1 MVNSKTNKNASLWKS
16 SLQTGFEKIESDL
29 RFLTICFRE
38 VLVEIGESSLAEIFS
53 ISGELQP
60 PEILPPRGGQ
70 AISIYFQLLN
80 LVEENTAQ
88 QVMRVRE
95 NESGIAREPGL
106 WGYYLKKLQDNGVP
120 ARKIL
125 QRIRKHRVEP
135 VLTGHPTEAKRWTVL
150 DQHRELYVH
159 MVQLENQMFTKGERD
174 LIREQIKT
182 VLEELWRTGE
192 IILTKPDVASE
203 KRNALYYFKE
213 KFPDVLNS
221 LDQRFERAW
230 KESGYEKNGALRRQ
244 DFPQINFG
252 SWVGGDRDGHPLV
265 TPQVTDETLQEL
277 RQHATEVLRQH
288 LAKLEKQLGLSIYG
302 QKTPEALERR
312 LRKLRKQIGPAADDK
327 LRLHKEEPWRQYVA
341 LIQLKLPQPGRRQEN
356 RYRYASELV
365 EDLDFLAETL
375 DEVNG
380 TRLRRQI
387 LRPVIR
393 VVETFGF
400 HLARLDVRQNSSYHD
415 RAIAQLMTHAGID
428 PSPFIEG
435 DETSRLAF
443 LEEELKTMRPFGR
456 SDSQPGQEARNTIG
470 SLKVLRRHI
479 QNYGR
484 SGLGAMIVSMTRS
497 LSDLL
502 AVYLL
507 AREVGLLVDYGDGP
521 VCLLP
526 VVPLFE
532 TIEDLKN
539 SPHIVDAF
547 LKHPITRRSIPYLDA
562 EWDNKLFDK
571 SHSELRKTRRRAGQS
586 SQMIMLG
593 YSDSNKDSGIL
604 ASQWALQEAQSE
616 LLRIGRRHRIPLC
629 FFHGR
634 GGTVSRGAGPTHR
647 FLEALPE
654 GSLEAGLRVTE
665 QGETVAQKF
674 TNRRNAAYNL
684 ELLQAGTVGASLL
697 KNRNAPS
704 GILIEA
710 IRFLSETSRRHYQAL
725 LHHPDFIEFYRQA
738 TPIDALES
746 SRIGSRPSRRS
757 GKMTLEDLRA
767 IPWVF
772 SWTQS
777 RFYLPNWFGAGFAF
791 EELSRKDPTAYKEL
805 SEFIHQWPF
814 LRYVVFNVE
823 TGLASSS
830 EKIFRNYAS
839 LVINEQT
846 KDSMLDEIVAELK
859 RTRRHVDS
867 ILGGKMA
874 ERRPRFSKTLEKRD
888 PGLNILHSQQVRLL
902 REWRNAPEKS
912 ADKILPELLLSI
924 NAIASG
930 LRTTG

>member
-1 MVNSKTNKNASLWKS
+1 MANKATNTDSSLWKS

-29 RFLTICFRE
+29 CFLTVCFRE
-38 VLVEIGESSLAEIFS
+38 VLVEIGESALAEIFS
-53 ISGELQP
+53 STGELQP
-60 PEILPPRGGQ
+60 PKTLPPRGGQ

-88 QVMRVRE
+88 QVMRIRE

-106 WGYYLKKLQDNGVP
+106 WGYYLKKLQDDGV
-120 ARKIL
+120 AAKKIL

-150 DQHRELYVH
+150 DQHRELYVQ
-159 MVQLENQMFTKGERD
+159 MVQLENQMFTKGERE

-203 KRNALYYFKE
+203 KRNALYYLQE

-221 LDQRFERAW
+221 LDQRFARAW
-230 KESGYEKNGALRRQ
+230 KESGYEKSVPLQRK
-244 DFPQINFG
+244 DYPQINFG

-265 TPQVTDETLQEL
+265 NPQVTEETLLEL
-277 RQHATEVLRQH
+277 RKHATEVLSQH
-288 LAKLEKQLGLSIYG
+288 LSKLEKQLGLSIYG
-302 QKTPEALERR
+302 QKTPEALDRR
-312 LRKLRKQIGPAADDK
+312 IRKLRQQLGTAAEERM
-327 LRLHKEEPWRQYVA
+327 RLHREEPWRQYVA
-341 LIQLKLPQPGRRQEN
+341 LLQLKLPQPGCRQEN

-365 EDLDFLAETL
+365 EDLDFLGETL
-375 DEVNG
+375 DEVKG
-380 TRLRRQI
+380 TRLRQQI
-387 LRPVIR
+387 LQPVIR
-393 VVETFGF
+393 VAETFGF

-415 RAIAQLMTHAGID
+415 KAIAQLMAHAGLD
-428 PSPFIEG
+428 PKPFIEG
-435 DETSRLAF
+435 DEATRLAF
-443 LEEELKTMRPFGR
+443 VEAELKTMRPFGR

-470 SLKVLRRHI
+470 SLKILRRHI

-484 SGLGAMIVSMTRS
+484 AGLGAMIISMTRS

-507 AREVGLLVDYGDGP
+507 AREVGLLVDSPDGP

-532 TIEDLKN
+532 TIEDLQN
-539 SPHIVDAF
+539 SPEIMDAF
-547 LKHPITRRSIPYLDA
+547 LKHPITRRSIPYLDP
-562 EWDNKLFDK
+562 EWDEKLFLKDGATA
-571 SHSELRKTRRRAGQS
+571 RKNKRRGHQA

-604 ASQWALQEAQSE
+604 ASQWALQEAQSK
-616 LLRIGRRHRIPLC
+616 LLRVARRNRIPVC

-654 GSLEAGLRVTE
+654 GSLDGGLRVTE

-697 KNRNAPS
+697 KHCNTPS
-704 GILIEA
+704 GILMEA
-710 IRFLSETSRRHYQAL
+710 MRFLSEASRRHYQAL
-725 LHHPDFIEFYRQA
+725 LQHPAFIEFYRQA

-777 RFYLPNWFGAGFAF
+777 RFYLPNWYGSGFAF

-805 SEFIHQWPF
+805 ITFIHQWPF

-830 EKIFRNYAS
+830 ERIFREYAS
-839 LVINEQT
+839 LVENDQT
-846 KDSMLDEIVAELK
+846 RETMLKEIATELK
-859 RTRRHVDS
+859 RTRLHVDR

-888 PGLNILHSQQVRLL
+888 LGLNILHSEQVRLL
-902 REWRNAPEKS
+902 RDWRKAPEK
-912 ADKILPELLLSI
+912 AAEKLLPELLLSI

>member
-1 MVNSKTNKNASLWKS
+1 MVNKTTNAELSLWKS

-29 RFLTICFRE
+29 CFLTVCFRE
-38 VLVEIGESSLAEIFS
+38 VLVEIGESALAGIFS
-53 ISGELQP
+53 DSGDLQP
-60 PEILPPRGGQ
+60 PTTLPHRGGQ

-95 NESGIAREPGL
+95 NESEIACEPGL
-106 WGYYLKKLQDNGVP
+106 WSYYLKKLQAEGV
-120 ARKIL
+120 AAGKIL

-150 DQHRELYVH
+150 DQHRELYVQ
-159 MVQLENQMFTKGERD
+159 MVQLENQMFTKGERE

-203 KRNALYYFKE
+203 KRNALYYFQE

-230 KESGYEKNGALRRQ
+230 KESGYEKSRPLLRK
-244 DFPQINFG
+244 DYPQINFG

-265 TPQVTDETLQEL
+265 NPRVTEDTLLEL
-277 RQHATEVLRQH
+277 RKHACEVLTQH
-288 LAKLEKQLGLSIYG
+288 LGQLEKRLSLSIYG
-302 QKTPEALERR
+302 QKTPEVLDRR
-312 LRKLRKQIGPAADDK
+312 LRKLRQHLGTSAEDR
-327 LRLHKEEPWRQYVA
+327 LRLHREEPWRQYVA
-341 LIQLKLPQPGRRQEN
+341 LIQMKLPQPGRRQDN

-365 EDLDFLAETL
+365 EDLDFLGKTL
-375 DEVNG
+375 DEVKG
-380 TRLRRQI
+380 TRLHRQI
-387 LRPVIR
+387 LQPVIR
-393 VVETFGF
+393 VAETFGF

-415 RAIAQLMTHAGID
+415 KAITQLMTHAGMD
-428 PSPFIEG
+428 PGPFCDG
-435 DETSRLAF
+435 DEASRLKFVEA
-443 LEEELKTMRPFGR
+443 ELKTMRPFSR
-456 SDSQPGQEARNTIG
+456 SDSQLGQEARNTLG
-470 SLKVLRRHI
+470 CLKVLRRHI

-507 AREVGLLVDYGDGP
+507 AREVGLLVDFGDGP

-532 TIEDLKN
+532 TIEDLQN
-539 SPHIVDAF
+539 SPEIVDAF
-547 LKHPITRRSIPYLDA
+547 LKHPITRRSIPYLDP
-562 EWDNKLFDK
+562 EWDEKLFQK
-571 SHSELRKTRRRAGQS
+571 SDATAGKTKTRSQRA

-604 ASQWALQEAQSE
+604 ASQWALQEAQSK
-616 LLRIGRRHRIPLC
+616 LLRVARRNRIPVC

-654 GSLEAGLRVTE
+654 GSLDAGLRVTE

-674 TNRRNAAYNL
+674 TNRRNASYNL

-697 KNRNAPS
+697 KKRNAPS
-704 GILIEA
+704 GILLEA
-710 IRFLSETSRRHYQAL
+710 MRFLSEASRRHYQEL
-725 LHHPDFIEFYRQA
+725 LHHPAFIEFYRQA

-757 GKMTLEDLRA
+757 GKMTLDDLRA

-777 RFYLPNWFGAGFAF
+777 RFYLPNWYGAGFAF

-805 SEFIHQWPF
+805 REFIHQWPF
-814 LRYVVFNVE
+814 FRYVVFNVE

-830 EKIFRNYAS
+830 ENIFRDYAS
-839 LVINEQT
+839 LVQNEQIRT
-846 KDSMLDEIVAELK
+846 TMLSEIASELK
-859 RTRRHVDS
+859 RTRRHIDK

-888 PGLNILHSQQVRLL
+888 KGLNILHSEQVRLL
-902 REWRNAPEKS
+902 RDWRNAPEK
-912 ADKILPELLLSI
+912 AAEKLLPELLLSI